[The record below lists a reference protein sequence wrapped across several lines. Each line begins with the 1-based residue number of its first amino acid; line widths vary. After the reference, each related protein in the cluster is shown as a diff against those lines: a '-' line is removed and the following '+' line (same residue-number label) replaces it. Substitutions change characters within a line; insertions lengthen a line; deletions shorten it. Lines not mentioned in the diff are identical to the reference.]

1 MLVTAGPRYFTLVTV
16 EVDASCTWT
25 PRVKELSPQGQGH
38 LAFGHVVVELGL
50 TESSVYRAK
59 TSRPSLLRRRPV
71 RNTIAQRSDDLE
83 D

>member
-1 MLVTAGPRYFTLVTV
+1 MLVMAGPHYLTLVTV

-50 TESSVYRAK
+50 PAAMINIV
-59 TSRPSLLRRRPV
+59 
-71 RNTIAQRSDDLE
+71 
-83 D
+83 